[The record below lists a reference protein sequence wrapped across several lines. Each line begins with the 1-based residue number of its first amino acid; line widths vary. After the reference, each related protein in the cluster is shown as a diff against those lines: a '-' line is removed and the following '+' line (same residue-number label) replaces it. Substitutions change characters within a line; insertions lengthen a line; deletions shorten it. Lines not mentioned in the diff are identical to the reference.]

1 MSNFAAQRRHMVDT
15 QLRPNDVTDLAILAA
30 FDEVPRE
37 RFVPETALAY
47 SDHDIVLQSAPRRYL
62 PRATVLAKMIQAAEI
77 GAHDRVLVVGA
88 GTGYAAAV
96 VARLAGAVVALES
109 EPALADTARHA
120 LDAVGAGAVRVV
132 TGALAEGAVA
142 EGPFDVILI
151 DGAAEVLPPA
161 LTAQLKDGGRLL
173 VVEGVGLAGKARLYL
188 RQGEGVAGRALFNW
202 AMPLLPGLERVPA
215 FVF

>member
-47 SDHDIVLQSAPRRYL
+47 SDHDIVLQRTPRRYL
-62 PRATVLAKMIQAAEI
+62 APPTGLAKMIQAAEI
-77 GAHDRVLVVGA
+77 GAEDRVLIVGA
-88 GTGYAAAV
+88 GTGYAAAI
-96 VARLAGAVVALES
+96 VARLAGAVVALEA
-109 EPALADTARHA
+109 EPALADAARHA
-120 LDAVGAGAVRVV
+120 LDAVGAGAVTVV
-132 TGALAEGAVA
+132 TGALADGAA
-142 EGPFDVILI
+142 GEGPFDVILI
-151 DGAAEVLPPA
+151 DGAADVLPPA

-173 VVEGVGLAGKARLYL
+173 VVEGTGLSGRARLYL
-188 RQGEGVAGRALFNW
+188 RQGESVAGRALFNW
-202 AMPLLPGLERVPA
+202 ALPLLPGLERTPA